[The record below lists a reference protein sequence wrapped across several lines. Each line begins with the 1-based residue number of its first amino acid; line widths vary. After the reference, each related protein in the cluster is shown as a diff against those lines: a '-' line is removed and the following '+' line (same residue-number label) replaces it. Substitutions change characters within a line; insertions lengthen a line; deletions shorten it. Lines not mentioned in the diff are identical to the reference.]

1 MGLVLAVRRPVANRG
16 ATATNWRAHLAVLR
30 LRVELGFR
38 RGLAFGSGGR
48 GKLDIG
54 ELAEVRGVKGCARG
68 GWGRG
73 LGTLLDGRA
82 LGDGLALAVGALDV
96 WEEVRNEVRCEG
108 FGRTRVLEEDQETE
122 LGCVCGKADEQDS
135 IAPDDKR

>member
-1 MGLVLAVRRPVANRG
+1 MLAIRGPVANRG
-16 ATATNWRAHLAVLR
+16 ATATNRRAHFAILR

-48 GKLDIG
+48 GELDIG
-54 ELAEVRGVKGCARG
+54 ELAEVRGVEGGARG

-96 WEEVRNEVRCEG
+96 WEEVRKEVRFEG
-108 FGRTRVLEEDQETE
+108 FRRTRVLEEDQETE
-122 LGCVCGKADEQDS
+122 LRGVGCETDEENRVAADDE
-135 IAPDDKR
+135 R